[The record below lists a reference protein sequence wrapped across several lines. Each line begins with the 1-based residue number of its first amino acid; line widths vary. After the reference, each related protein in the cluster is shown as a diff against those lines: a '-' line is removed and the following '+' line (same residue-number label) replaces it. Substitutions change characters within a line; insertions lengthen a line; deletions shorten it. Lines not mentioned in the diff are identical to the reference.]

1 MDDAPWLRERPIGAL
16 PGNHPV
22 DCTRDDLVVN
32 EHVGFGLVE
41 RLGHERRQPVI
52 KSQQANSVYNDGR
65 ASVRYEIIFKVWYSL
80 PMRPYQG
87 RDRERETDRH
97 RQRQTERQTETL
109 TQTADRQR
117 EADRQT
123 DTENETDRE
132 RQREKERERESSE
145 RNRETGR
152 ETDRQ
157 KDI

>member
-1 MDDAPWLRERPIGAL
+1 MDDAPWLWERPIGAL

-41 RLGHERRQPVI
+41 RFGHERRQPVI
-52 KSQQANSVYNDGR
+52 KSQQANSVYNDCRG
-65 ASVRYEIIFKVWYSL
+65 SVRYEIIFKVWYSL
-80 PMRPYQG
+80 PLKPYQG
-87 RDRERETDRH
+87 RERETDRET
-97 RQRQTERQTETL
+97 QTDETQTERLTKTE
-109 TQTADRQR
+109 DRQK

-132 RQREKERERESSE
+132 RQRDKERERESSE

>member
-1 MDDAPWLRERPIGAL
+1 MDDAPWLWERPIGAL

-65 ASVRYEIIFKVWYSL
+65 GSVRYEIIFKVWYSL

-87 RDRERETDRH
+87 RERETDRDTDKD
-97 RQRQTERQTETL
+97 RRQTERG
-109 TQTADRQR
+109 
-117 EADRQT
+117 RQT
-123 DTENETDRE
+123 NRYRE
-132 RQREKERERESSE
+132 
-145 RNRETGR
+145 
-152 ETDRQ
+152 
-157 KDI
+157 

>member
-1 MDDAPWLRERPIGAL
+1 MDDAPWLWERPIGTL

-41 RLGHERRQPVI
+41 RFGHERRQPVI

-65 ASVRYEIIFKVWYSL
+65 GSVRYEIIFKVWYSL
-80 PMRPYQG
+80 PIRPYQG
-87 RDRERETDRH
+87 RERETDRQ
-97 RQRQTERQTETL
+97 RETERDRETDRDTDKDSRQTERG
-109 TQTADRQR
+109 
-117 EADRQT
+117 RQT

-132 RQREKERERESSE
+132 RQRDKERERESSE